1 MRIGCRRLSRGGRP
15 RDHLLY
21 SSSFS
26 EAFRSWLSGCGGEFK
41 TEGGGTQVTEPNCT
55 GSAQAKWIVYGQ
67 PKEDSMFER
76 FTDRSRRVC
85 VLAQEAAREFNHNY
99 IGTEHLLYALIAEG
113 HGVAALAL
121 DRLCVTSAMVGH
133 EIEKAVGRG
142 ERPSMGHLPFTP
154 RAKKILELSLREA
167 LQLGHNYIGTEH
179 ILLGIIREGEGLG
192 AQILVRAGAELVATR
207 QTVIQ
212 ILAGQPAEPSGNRFW
227 ATAEA
232 NPKAS
237 GEFVEPILPGS
248 FVGTVNQAKRVESQT
263 LDPATLE
270 RFARNRRSHVLK
282 ITLSYVEGLRSRGDV
297 KWPTADEVVATA
309 KTFEAYLSGGAS

>member
-1 MRIGCRRLSRGGRP
+1 
-15 RDHLLY
+15 
-21 SSSFS
+21 
-26 EAFRSWLSGCGGEFK
+26 
-41 TEGGGTQVTEPNCT
+41 
-55 GSAQAKWIVYGQ
+55 
-67 PKEDSMFER
+67 MFER

-85 VLAQEAAREFNHNY
+85 VFAQEAAREFNHNY

-113 HGVAALAL
+113 HGVGALAL
-121 DRLCVTSAMVGH
+121 ARLDVTLAVVGH

-142 ERPSMGHLPFTP
+142 ARPPVGHLPYTP

-192 AQILVRAGAELVATR
+192 AQILVRAGAELAATR

-212 ILAGQPAEPSGNRFW
+212 ILAGQPAEPAVKLPTFRG
-227 ATAEA
+227 TASA

-237 GEFVEPILPGS
+237 GEFVEPIPPGS
-248 FVGTVNQAKRVESQT
+248 FVLSVNEVKKVESQ

-270 RFARNRRSHVLK
+270 RFARDRRSHVLK
-282 ITLSYVEGLRSRGDV
+282 IALSYVEGLRSRDDV
-297 KWPTADEVVATA
+297 KWPSADEVVATA
-309 KTFEAYLSGGAS
+309 RTFEAYLSGGAS